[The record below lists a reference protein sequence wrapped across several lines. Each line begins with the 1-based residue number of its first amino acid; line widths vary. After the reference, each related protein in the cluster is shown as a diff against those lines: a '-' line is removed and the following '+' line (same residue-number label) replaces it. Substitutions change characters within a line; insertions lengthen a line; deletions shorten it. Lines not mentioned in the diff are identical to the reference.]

1 MLWLSRK
8 DIEHIS
14 RRLLRDYLKK
24 VPQKV
29 DHIDPA
35 DFAEKM
41 CGLQFTFADI
51 SEAHDAIGLT
61 ATSGVIITIPQRDGT
76 RLDYE
81 LDGKTA
87 FIDQSL
93 VAENQIGRL
102 NFTMMHEAAHQLFWM
117 LYPEEYEVQTPRC
130 VFRMA
135 DEHTQYPVLNWEE
148 WQTNVL
154 TSYLLLPKELV
165 YRHMAD
171 VGLKDGVSV
180 LNRIYA
186 RKDYE
191 RFSEAA
197 KRLGVSKTAL
207 TIRSDANTITVQEA
221 VETLT
226 EEYRDRLE
234 EISDTVHHDR
244 QDITAND
251 DVYYIRWQDVL
262 AVFSSYVSG
271 NEQGAPVA
279 ALTEEQVDKLREIMW
294 AMNAV
299 DYSTHPETITIDTTD
314 EDGNQATAEITET
327 VLVIELTHK
336 TPDEMA
342 ADYHFSTRQNTYLQ
356 LLQDSRYE
364 ELWAELLGGFAPGEG
379 EVMAPDGTNIMPMI
393 RLPFWGRQGS
403 YTIRQ
408 L

>member
-76 RLDYE
+76 KLDYE

-117 LYPEEYEVQTPRC
+117 LYPEEYEAQTPRC
-130 VFRMA
+130 VFRMT
-135 DEHTQYPVLNWEE
+135 DEHTQYPVLDWEE

-154 TSYLLLPKELV
+154 TSFLLLPKE
-165 YRHMAD
+165 
-171 VGLKDGVSV
+171 
-180 LNRIYA
+180 
-186 RKDYE
+186 
-191 RFSEAA
+191 SEAA

-207 TIRSDANTITVQEA
+207 TIRLSQLGLVGRNDLYDPYALVDIFPEKN
-221 VETLT
+221 
-226 EEYRDRLE
+226 
-234 EISDTVHHDR
+234 EI
-244 QDITAND
+244 A
-251 DVYYIRWQDVL
+251 
-262 AVFSSYVSG
+262 
-271 NEQGAPVA
+271 
-279 ALTEEQVDKLREIMW
+279 
-294 AMNAV
+294 
-299 DYSTHPETITIDTTD
+299 
-314 EDGNQATAEITET
+314 
-327 VLVIELTHK
+327 
-336 TPDEMA
+336 
-342 ADYHFSTRQNTYLQ
+342 
-356 LLQDSRYE
+356 
-364 ELWAELLGGFAPGEG
+364 
-379 EVMAPDGTNIMPMI
+379 
-393 RLPFWGRQGS
+393 
-403 YTIRQ
+403 
-408 L
+408 

>member
-117 LYPEEYEVQTPRC
+117 LYPEEYEAQTPRC
-130 VFRMA
+130 VFRMT
-135 DEHTQYPVLNWEE
+135 DEHRCFQSNSCLCVLIVKSHGRIGASPLGNR
-148 WQTNVL
+148 
-154 TSYLLLPKELV
+154 YLC
-165 YRHMAD
+165 R
-171 VGLKDGVSV
+171 
-180 LNRIYA
+180 
-186 RKDYE
+186 
-191 RFSEAA
+191 
-197 KRLGVSKTAL
+197 L
-207 TIRSDANTITVQEA
+207 TILLSVGPVDA
-221 VETLT
+221 
-226 EEYRDRLE
+226 EE
-234 EISDTVHHDR
+234 
-244 QDITAND
+244 
-251 DVYYIRWQDVL
+251 
-262 AVFSSYVSG
+262 
-271 NEQGAPVA
+271 
-279 ALTEEQVDKLREIMW
+279 
-294 AMNAV
+294 
-299 DYSTHPETITIDTTD
+299 
-314 EDGNQATAEITET
+314 
-327 VLVIELTHK
+327 
-336 TPDEMA
+336 
-342 ADYHFSTRQNTYLQ
+342 
-356 LLQDSRYE
+356 
-364 ELWAELLGGFAPGEG
+364 
-379 EVMAPDGTNIMPMI
+379 
-393 RLPFWGRQGS
+393 
-403 YTIRQ
+403 
-408 L
+408 

>member
-29 DHIDPA
+29 DHIDPT

-61 ATSGVIITIPQRDGT
+61 ATSEVIITIPQRDGT

-135 DEHTQYPVLNWEE
+135 DEHTQYPVLDWEE

-154 TSYLLLPKELV
+154 TSFLLLPKELV

-171 VGLKDGVSV
+171 VGLKDGIGV

-191 RFSEAA
+191 CFSEAA

-207 TIRSDANTITVQEA
+207 AIRSSQLGLVGRNDLYDPYALVDEYYNNGRLYYEILSKSYLTAFRYTESELLEILNLERSTFYDRKKEA
-221 VETLT
+221 V
-226 EEYRDRLE
+226 
-234 EISDTVHHDR
+234 
-244 QDITAND
+244 
-251 DVYYIRWQDVL
+251 
-262 AVFSSYVSG
+262 
-271 NEQGAPVA
+271 
-279 ALTEEQVDKLREIMW
+279 M
-294 AMNAV
+294 
-299 DYSTHPETITIDTTD
+299 
-314 EDGNQATAEITET
+314 
-327 VLVIELTHK
+327 
-336 TPDEMA
+336 
-342 ADYHFSTRQNTYLQ
+342 
-356 LLQDSRYE
+356 
-364 ELWAELLGGFAPGEG
+364 LLGIALWGYAIPVFRGIFDVEG
-379 EVMAPDGTNIMPMI
+379 DESEIPEFFTGTEKSDLCPTKV
-393 RLPFWGRQGS
+393 R
-403 YTIRQ
+403 
-408 L
+408 